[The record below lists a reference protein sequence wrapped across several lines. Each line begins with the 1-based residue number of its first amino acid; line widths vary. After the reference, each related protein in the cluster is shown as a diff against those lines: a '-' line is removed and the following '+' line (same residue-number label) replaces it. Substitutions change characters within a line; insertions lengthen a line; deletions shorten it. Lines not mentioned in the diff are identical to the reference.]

1 MQSLL
6 FFLSSLTLFRLDRIL
21 FFHIIKADSG
31 VSRTNPCDP
40 INPAEPE
47 SLRAPARSNFKR
59 RNTMFTR
66 KPQTALTT
74 KKNMQRS
81 RSTQKKNTVA
91 IPSLQPA
98 NGFANVNGVLMPF

>member
-1 MQSLL
+1 
-6 FFLSSLTLFRLDRIL
+6 
-21 FFHIIKADSG
+21 
-31 VSRTNPCDP
+31 
-40 INPAEPE
+40 
-47 SLRAPARSNFKR
+47 
-59 RNTMFTR
+59 MFTR